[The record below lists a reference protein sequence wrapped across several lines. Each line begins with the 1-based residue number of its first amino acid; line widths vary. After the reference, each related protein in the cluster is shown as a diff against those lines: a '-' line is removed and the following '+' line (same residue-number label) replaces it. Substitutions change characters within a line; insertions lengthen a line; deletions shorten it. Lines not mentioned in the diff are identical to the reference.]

1 MSEVVNNKLVFN
13 HTKSGSKY
21 LVKVKPLRAD
31 GVDTT
36 FSNYI
41 EKTAG
46 DSTSIDVDI
55 QVDVV
60 TTDSGVTFTIT
71 NDLPSHV
78 NKFEWIVKTK
88 ADAVQALN
96 SGTLANIVTGDDIY
110 DGTTTFY
117 DDLANEVNEVLGNAI
132 TGMKNLS
139 TPSSVGGAQ
148 TIAKDYFIINNE
160 ILRIQSINEVAGPPL
175 QQSWLVTRGIGNTV
189 AAYHDTGSSVK
200 YMPKP
205 SLLELP
211 TQTTT
216 EPQFTYAAEA
226 NATLFV

>member
-46 DSTSIDVDI
+46 DSTSIDVDL
-55 QVDVV
+55 QVEVI
-60 TTDSGVTFTIT
+60 TTDSGVTFTVT
-71 NDLPSHV
+71 NDLPSHI

-88 ADAVQALN
+88 SDAVQALN
-96 SGTLANIVTGDDIY
+96 SGTLANIVTNDDIY
-110 DGTTTFY
+110 DATTTFY
-117 DDLANEVNEVLGNAI
+117 DTQSSAANEVLGNSI

-139 TPSSVGGAQ
+139 TASADGGAQ
-148 TIAKDYFIINNE
+148 TVAKDYFIINDE
-160 ILRIQSINEVAGPPL
+160 IVRIQSINETGSPVE
-175 QQSWLVTRGIGNTV
+175 QSWLVTRGIGNTV